1 MKMIMLLIDRP
12 QMLKWRLREVM
23 ARGKITNRELA
34 QELGRHE
41 GSISRMKNAEQ
52 MPRIDGAE
60 LNDLCN
66 ALTRILQSRGGS
78 DVVVTHKT
86 LLEYFPDSEIS
97 SEATE

>member
-1 MKMIMLLIDRP
+1 MKMIEFLIEKP

-52 MPRIDGAE
+52 MPRIDGVE
-60 LNDLCN
+60 LNDLCT
-66 ALTRILQSRGGS
+66 ALTRLFHSRGAVS
-78 DVVVTHKT
+78 VVITHKT
-86 LLEYFPDSEIS
+86 LLEYFPDPQASIEV
-97 SEATE
+97 TE

>member
-1 MKMIMLLIDRP
+1 MIEFLIKKP

-52 MPRIDGAE
+52 MPRIDGIE

-66 ALTRILQSRGGS
+66 ALTKLFHSRGAVN
-78 DVVVTHKT
+78 VVVTHKT
-86 LLEYFPDSEIS
+86 LLEYFPDPPIS
-97 SEATE
+97 NEVAE